1 MARLGNDSIPYL
13 ALFILGALTR
23 RGLIHVRAI
32 TYSRVASHTLLMGKR
47 RTVGDSDDEQDG
59 KQVSPSSAKR
69 SRLDSKDQAEH
80 RSPKSKGKGKA
91 RDDSD
96 ILNDFRV
103 DEDDDITAIRD
114 VHAEEDEV
122 SQERFEEEHEESIRE
137 SIRQRNRQQGVGF
150 LFMPSPSALKL
161 PLIGRCKIWHY

>member
-1 MARLGNDSIPYL
+1 
-13 ALFILGALTR
+13 
-23 RGLIHVRAI
+23 
-32 TYSRVASHTLLMGKR
+32 MGKR
-47 RTVGDSDDEQDG
+47 RTVEDSDDEQDG

-69 SRLDSKDQAEH
+69 SRLEAER

-137 SIRQRNRQQGVGF
+137 SIRQRIKQQGVGF
-150 LFMPSPSALKL
+150 LLMPVPSTLKL
-161 PLIGRCKIWHY
+161 PLIGCRKIWHY

>member
-1 MARLGNDSIPYL
+1 
-13 ALFILGALTR
+13 
-23 RGLIHVRAI
+23 
-32 TYSRVASHTLLMGKR
+32 MGKR
-47 RTVGDSDDEQDG
+47 RTVEDSDDEQDG

-69 SRLDSKDQAEH
+69 SRLEAEH

-137 SIRQRNRQQGVGF
+137 SIRQRIKQQGVGF
-150 LFMPSPSALKL
+150 LLMPVPSTLKL
-161 PLIGRCKIWHY
+161 PLIGCRKIWHY